1 MPVPKEPI
9 GPTVA
14 AVVWSY
20 RDGADPVI
28 DADDGA
34 DTTINAESG
43 EDKASG

>member
-14 AVVWSY
+14 EPAWSY
-20 RDGADPVI
+20 RAGADPVI

-34 DTTINAESG
+34 ESTIDALAG
-43 EDKASG
+43 EDDASV